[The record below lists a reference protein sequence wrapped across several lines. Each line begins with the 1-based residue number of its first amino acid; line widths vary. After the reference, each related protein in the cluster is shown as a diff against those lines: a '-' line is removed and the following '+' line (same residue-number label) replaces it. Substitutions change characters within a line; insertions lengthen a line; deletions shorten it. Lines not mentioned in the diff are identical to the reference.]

1 MEERDRLRL
10 INLTSLFDSPV
21 EGERLNALSAANRL
35 LERNKL
41 RWRDINRVLGGAEPP
56 PRQRAYSQPPR
67 PPDRDEIGEKRAKE
81 LMAWLASLV
90 TREGGAK
97 VSAWEAD
104 FCNDIYDR
112 LEESGGRTRIT
123 ERQWEVIKRIK
134 KKNGDA

>member
-10 INLTSLFDSPV
+10 INLVALFDSPV
-21 EGERLNALSAANRL
+21 EGERVNALSAANRL

-41 RWRDINRVLGGAEPP
+41 RWRDINRSIGGADPQ
-56 PRQRAYSQPPR
+56 PRQHTYSRPQPHN
-67 PPDRDEIGEKRAKE
+67 RDEIGDKGAKD